1 MADHNELGIMG
12 EEIALEYL
20 LKKGNKIL
28 KKNYRFGRNEVD
40 LILKDQNEIVILEVK
55 TRSNPFMAGPE
66 KTVTR
71 SKQRAIIQ
79 VAQDYVE
86 THNMDE
92 EVRFDIVSILIHNGE
107 TKVDHIK
114 DAFYPTL

>member
-1 MADHNELGIMG
+1 MADHNELGKIG
-12 EEIALEYL
+12 ESIALDY
-20 LKKGNKIL
+20 LKKEGGKIL
-28 KKNYRFGRNEVD
+28 NTNYRFKRNEVD
-40 LILKDQNEIVILEVK
+40 IIMLDGDELVVVEVK

-79 VAQDYVE
+79 VTQEYIE
-86 THNMDE
+86 NHNRKE
-92 EVRFDIVSILIHNGE
+92 EVRFDIVSILIHNNQ
-107 TKVDHIK
+107 TKGDHIK